1 MARSR
6 RSRRQHSQN
15 RTGILLGLAG
25 VVIAAL
31 LVYQVFLRNDSA
43 TPTAVGNGATA
54 ANVVGGSTTTTAP
67 LEPSLP
73 NGSFDELSLRDPFE
87 QPGGG
92 GGGTTTP
99 TTRPTS
105 TTTVPGTVST
115 TTTTNPA
122 QNNPTTGAKTDV
134 SLDDIVQENG
144 VSTARIRVG
153 GASYTVIAGQ
163 AFAVNYK
170 LVAFTSA
177 TCADFEYAD
186 SQFNLCVGEQVF
198 K

>member
-6 RSRRQHSQN
+6 RSRRQQTQN
-15 RTGILLGLAG
+15 RTGVLIGLAG
-25 VVIAAL
+25 ALIAAL
-31 LVYQVFLRNDSA
+31 LVYQVFLRDDPS
-43 TPTAVGNGATA
+43 TPRAVGNGGATA
-54 ANVVGGSTTTTAP
+54 GEVVGGSTTTTAP

-87 QPGGG
+87 EPGG
-92 GGGTTTP
+92 GGGTTSSTSS
-99 TTRPTS
+99 TS
-105 TTTVPGTVST
+105 TTTIPGTVTT

-122 QNNPTTGAKTDV
+122 QNDPGTPAKTDV
-134 SLDDIVQENG
+134 SLDDIFQANG

-163 AFAVNYK
+163 AFAQNYK

-177 TCADFEYAD
+177 TCADFEFAD
-186 SQFNLCVGEQVF
+186 SSFNLCVGEQVF

>member
-6 RSRRQHSQN
+6 RSQQQHRKN
-15 RTGILLGLAG
+15 RPGVLLGVAG
-25 VVIAAL
+25 AVIAAL
-31 LVYQVFLRNDSA
+31 LVYQVFLRSDSS
-43 TPTAVGNGATA
+43 TPRAAGGGAATA
-54 ANVVGGSTTTTAP
+54 AQVAGGSTTTTAP

-92 GGGTTTP
+92 GGSTSP
-99 TTRPTS
+99 TSSTS
-105 TTTVPGTVST
+105 TTTTPGTVST

-122 QNNPTTGAKTDV
+122 QNNPGTSAKTDV
-134 SLDDIVQENG
+134 SLDDIVQANG

-163 AFAVNYK
+163 VFAQNYK

-177 TCADFEYAD
+177 TCANFEFAD
-186 SQFNLCVGEQVF
+186 SPFNLCVGEQVF